1 MAFENAEETLFAPSP
16 FSLLSF
22 FLKRLPTVHSTDMEG
37 RKVANG
43 SKSTISLGR
52 INSFAKETSLHQYFC
67 FLEEV
72 RNVYRLGS
80 FF

>member
-1 MAFENAEETLFAPSP
+1 MAFENTEETLFAPSP
-16 FSLLSF
+16 FSLF

-43 SKSTISLGR
+43 SESTISLGR
-52 INSFAKETSLHQYFC
+52 INSFVKETSLHQYFC